1 MLGFSCSSV
10 KDYLLKIIKQSCG
23 MAVLSVTWDCFV
35 LLSVLK
41 DPVAASRANL
51 LNLATEAKNKRF

>member
-1 MLGFSCSSV
+1 
-10 KDYLLKIIKQSCG
+10 